1 MNNSSPPNRASTV
14 FIHSLIF
21 MLPFLALI
29 SSFGVGLCSFAFLL
43 AALFYRRP
51 AWAALQPHLPA
62 VRPVLIAFTLAL
74 LLALLN
80 FWCSPGVLLR
90 DLEKPSRMLAAAT
103 VMLTV
108 LALRPNRRAL
118 WWGLIGGAIAG
129 AVFIAYQRWAL
140 GVDRPG
146 GLINSITFGD
156 IVLCMGLLCLA
167 GMQDFSG
174 RAALWPGIGALAGLF
189 GSIASGT
196 RGGWIAIVFALLVL
210 LRYSHVLRGRL
221 RKGLALLALALMVSA
236 FFIPQTGA
244 RVRVDQGI
252 HDVEQYLSGGETY
265 TNVGIRFE
273 LWRSAVQLIRQHPLL
288 GANPLAE
295 RGELAALVAQQQVP
309 PYVLEFPHYH
319 NDILQTLVFGGLL
332 GLLVWGAT
340 LVAPLL
346 FFVRMLNCPNA
357 SRNGATA
364 PALAGLLLV
373 LSYFS
378 FGLTEVIFWSVRSCM
393 FYALMCFLLIGL
405 CLNTQLPPASGEK
418 A

>member
-43 AALFYRRP
+43 AAIFYRRP
-51 AWAALQPHLPA
+51 AMAALRPHMPA
-62 VRPVLIAFTLAL
+62 VRPVLIAFALAL
-74 LLALLN
+74 LLAVLN
-80 FWCSPGVLLR
+80 LCFSSGVLLR
-90 DLEKPSRMLAAAT
+90 DMEKPTRMLAAAT

-108 LALRPNRRAL
+108 LALRPQRRAL
-118 WWGLIGGAIAG
+118 WWGLIAGSIAG
-129 AVFIAYQRWAL
+129 AIFIAYQRWGL

-167 GMQDFSG
+167 GMQDFPG
-174 RAALWPGIGALAGLF
+174 RAALWPGLGALAGLF

-196 RGGWIAIVFALLVL
+196 RGGWLAIVFALIVL

-221 RKGLALLALALMVSA
+221 RKGLALLALALMVST

-252 HDVEQYLSGGETY
+252 NDVEQYLNGGETY

-273 LWRSAVQLIRQHPLL
+273 LWRSAVQLIKQHPLL
-288 GANPLAE
+288 GLNPVSE
-295 RGELAALVAQQQVP
+295 RSELQALVVQGRVH
-309 PYVLEFPHYH
+309 PYVLDFPHYH
-319 NDILQTLVFGGLL
+319 NDILQMLVFGGVT
-332 GLLVWGAT
+332 GLLVWAGT
-340 LVAPLL
+340 LVVPML
-346 FFVRMLNCPNA
+346 FFVRMLNCPEA
-357 SRNGATA
+357 SRNGAYA

-373 LSYFS
+373 LSYFA

-393 FYALMCFLLIGL
+393 FYALMLFLLIGL

>member
-1 MNNSSPPNRASTV
+1 MNNTLPKNSASSV

-43 AALFYRRP
+43 AAIVCRRR
-51 AWAALQPHLPA
+51 AWPALQHHLPS
-62 VRPVLIAFTLAL
+62 VRGVLIAFGLAL
-74 LLALLN
+74 GLALLN
-80 FWCSPGVLLR
+80 FWFSAGALLR

-108 LALRPNRRAL
+108 LALRPSRKAL
-118 WWGLIGGAIAG
+118 WWGLIAGSMAG
-129 AVFIAYQRWAL
+129 AAFIAYQRWGM
-140 GVDRPG
+140 GVERPG

-167 GMQDFSG
+167 GMLDFAG
-174 RAALWPGIGALAGLF
+174 RAAIWPGLGALAGLT

-196 RGGWIAIVFALLVL
+196 RGGWVAIICAIVVLV
-210 LRYSHVLRGRL
+210 RYGHVLRGRL
-221 RKGLALLALALMVSA
+221 RKGLALLALALMVSTY
-236 FFIPQTGA
+236 FIPQTGA
-244 RVRVDQGI
+244 RMRIDQGI
-252 HDVEQYLSGGETY
+252 SDIQQYMNGGETY
-265 TNVGIRFE
+265 TNVGVRLE
-273 LWRSAVQLIRQHPLL
+273 LWRGALRLIERRPLL
-288 GANPLAE
+288 GANAATE
-295 RGELAALVAQQQVP
+295 REELAALVAAHQVH

-319 NDILQTLVFGGLL
+319 NDILQALVFGGVV

-340 LVAPLL
+340 LVAPFL
-346 FFVRMLNCPNA
+346 FFVRLLNRPESA
-357 SRNGATA
+357 AAGVTA

-393 FYALMCFLLIGL
+393 FYALMLFLLIGL
-405 CLNTQLPPASGEK
+405 CLNAQERTTP
-418 A
+418 